1 MSVTVDRIRNLVL
14 VGHSG
19 VGKTILAEALLH
31 AAGAIPRMGTIVQG
45 NTVCDF
51 DDLEKERKHSIDS
64 AVAHLEYKNHEINLI
79 DTPGYPDFVGQALCG
94 LAGAETAVTVISA
107 PAGIEMNT
115 RRLMAASAEF
125 GLARMVVVNKID
137 ADNLDLPALVQT
149 LQITFGKNL
158 LPLNLPAEN
167 GTKIISCLDTQPA
180 GVADFD
186 DVETARLALTEAIVE
201 NDEALMEKYLAGEQI
216 PQENLNKALKSA
228 IVAGNLVPILFTSA
242 DKQIGITELLE
253 TILAVCPSPVNGLAR
268 YLITD
273 KNQASGGVAG
283 ARISPDPAG
292 PVIGQVFKTFSDP
305 RSNIKYSVVR
315 LHSGTLKPDSS
326 FHVNDDR
333 KSFRPGH
340 IFLLRGQETTDVN
353 QVSAGQIFALA
364 KIDELHIGHT
374 VHIGSPG
381 TIAMPNLPIPMFALA
396 VEPKSRGDEQKISGA
411 LARLGD
417 EDKTFRVD
425 RDRQT
430 HELVAYGTGDL
441 HLRVLLQRME
451 RRFKLEVNTKPPKIP
466 YRETVVTKAEGHY
479 RHKKQT
485 GGAGQF
491 GEVYLKVEPK
501 ERNTGFEFVD
511 EIFGGSIPG
520 QYLPAIEKG
529 VRDLLDEGILA
540 GFPVQ
545 DICIRVYDGKHH
557 PVDSKE
563 IAFRIAGKLAA
574 KDAMLK
580 ANPVLL
586 EPIVNIEVTVPSQYV
601 GDITGDLSGRR
612 GRISGQEILA
622 GGMTLIKAMV
632 PLAEVAQYNSQLRS
646 VTGGQGSY
654 AMELSHYD
662 VVPPN
667 IQQEI
672 IKQHKPKAAEEEK

>member
-1 MSVTVDRIRNLVL
+1 
-14 VGHSG
+14 
-19 VGKTILAEALLH
+19 
-31 AAGAIPRMGTIVQG
+31 
-45 NTVCDF
+45 
-51 DDLEKERKHSIDS
+51 
-64 AVAHLEYKNHEINLI
+64 
-79 DTPGYPDFVGQALCG
+79 
-94 LAGAETAVTVISA
+94 
-107 PAGIEMNT
+107 
-115 RRLMAASAEF
+115 
-125 GLARMVVVNKID
+125 
-137 ADNLDLPALVQT
+137 
-149 LQITFGKNL
+149 
-158 LPLNLPAEN
+158 
-167 GTKIISCLDTQPA
+167 
-180 GVADFD
+180 
-186 DVETARLALTEAIVE
+186 
-201 NDEALMEKYLAGEQI
+201 
-216 PQENLNKALKSA
+216 
-228 IVAGNLVPILFTSA
+228 
-242 DKQIGITELLE
+242 
-253 TILAVCPSPVNGLAR
+253 
-268 YLITD
+268 
-273 KNQASGGVAG
+273 
-283 ARISPDPAG
+283 
-292 PVIGQVFKTFSDP
+292 
-305 RSNIKYSVVR
+305 
-315 LHSGTLKPDSS
+315 
-326 FHVNDDR
+326 
-333 KSFRPGH
+333 
-340 IFLLRGQETTDVN
+340 
-353 QVSAGQIFALA
+353 
-364 KIDELHIGHT
+364 
-374 VHIGSPG
+374 
-381 TIAMPNLPIPMFALA
+381 
-396 VEPKSRGDEQKISGA
+396 
-411 LARLGD
+411 
-417 EDKTFRVD
+417 
-425 RDRQT
+425 
-430 HELVAYGTGDL
+430 
-441 HLRVLLQRME
+441 ME

-672 IKQHKPKAAEEEK
+672 IKQHKPKAADEEK